1 MLTGRPIPSIL
12 DMIEVEQ
19 LTQQYGARTAIQDLT
34 FRVEAGEILG
44 FLGPNGAGKTTTLRI
59 LAAAQ
64 PASRGTARIAGW
76 DVHQQAQAVRQQ
88 IGYLPE
94 IPPLYPE
101 MTVQAYL
108 SFVARLKGVVAGDRP
123 QRLATTLQRCGLSDR
138 AQTPIRKLSKGYR
151 QRVGL
156 AQAIVHDP
164 PVILLDEPTAGLDP
178 RQLQEV
184 RSLIRSL
191 AGEKTVIFSSH
202 ILSEVS
208 QVSDRVVI
216 LDQGRLVTTMATQDL
231 LDPGGWHYRL
241 EVSGDRDP
249 LAVLQHLAG
258 VQSIQIQAQTG
269 DRWILSLTS
278 QPDQEIGAA
287 IAATIQQQGWQLW
300 ELRRDRPSLEDI
312 FLRLTAPAPLNPP
325 EEPAE

>member
-1 MLTGRPIPSIL
+1 
-12 DMIEVEQ
+12 MIEVEQ

-76 DVHQQAQAVRQQ
+76 DVHQQAQAVRKQ

-123 QRLATTLQRCGLSDR
+123 QRLITTLQRCGLSDR
-138 AQTPIRKLSKGYR
+138 ARTPIRKLSKGYR

-164 PVILLDEPTAGLDP
+164 PVILLDEPTVGLDP

-241 EVSGDRDP
+241 EVSSDRDP

-258 VQSIQIQAQTG
+258 VQSVQVQAQIG
-269 DRWILSLTS
+269 DRWVLSLAS
-278 QPDQEIGAA
+278 QPDQELGASLA
-287 IAATIQQQGWQLW
+287 QTLQQQGFQLW

-312 FLRLTAPAPLNPP
+312 FLRLTAPAQRNQP

>member
-12 DMIEVEQ
+12 GMIEVEQ

-76 DVHQQAQAVRQQ
+76 DVHQQAQAVRKQ

-123 QRLATTLQRCGLSDR
+123 QRLITTLQRCGLSDR
-138 AQTPIRKLSKGYR
+138 ARTPIRKLSKGYR

-164 PVILLDEPTAGLDP
+164 PVILLDEPTVGLDP

-241 EVSGDRDP
+241 EVSSDRDP

-258 VQSIQIQAQTG
+258 VQSVQVQAQIG
-269 DRWILSLTS
+269 DRWVLSLAS
-278 QPDQEIGAA
+278 QPDQELGASLA
-287 IAATIQQQGWQLW
+287 QTLQQQGFQLW

-312 FLRLTAPAPLNPP
+312 FLRLTAPAQRNQP